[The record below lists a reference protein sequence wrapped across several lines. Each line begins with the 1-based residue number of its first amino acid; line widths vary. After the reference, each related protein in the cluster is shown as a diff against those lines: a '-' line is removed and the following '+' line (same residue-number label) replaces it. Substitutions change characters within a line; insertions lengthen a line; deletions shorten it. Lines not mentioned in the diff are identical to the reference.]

1 MKQKQIKNMKKRRI
15 INLRSLSA
23 EQLCEL
29 FNECDSLDIPALRK
43 WDIIQEF
50 IDRKISVV
58 NIQRA
63 SGSMSGREMRIM
75 YNKVANRIEVA
86 GHYFFEDTSFSP
98 FE

>member
-1 MKQKQIKNMKKRRI
+1 M
-15 INLRSLSA
+15 
-23 EQLCEL
+23 
-29 FNECDSLDIPALRK
+29 IPALRK

-75 YNKVANRIEVA
+75 YNKAANRIEVA
-86 GHYFFEDTSFSP
+86 GYYFFEDTSFSP

>member
-1 MKQKQIKNMKKRRI
+1 M
-15 INLRSLSA
+15 SA

-63 SGSMSGREMRIM
+63 SGSMSGREMRM
-75 YNKVANRIEVA
+75 YV
-86 GHYFFEDTSFSP
+86 
-98 FE
+98 